1 MSETQQKESF
11 KTKIGGQAVIE
22 GIAMRG
28 PQKTCLAV
36 RQPDGT
42 IKTEIYDTKPNPV
55 AKIPLVRGAVAMI
68 ISLACGYKYLMRAAD
83 IAFPEEAEK
92 AKEAKENGKKTL
104 DDMLGPIAGVL
115 GGMLAIALFVLL
127 PTLITGLISKI
138 VELGSFKS
146 TVEGLIK
153 IIIFVGYLAAISL
166 MPDIRRVFEYHGAE
180 HKTIA
185 CYEHRGELIPAN
197 VRNYSRFHPRCG
209 TSFIF
214 IVLIISIIV
223 GSFIP
228 WSSTLGRMGLKL
240 LCLPIIMGISYE
252 IIQYAGA
259 HDNLLSRVLSAP
271 GLWVQRL
278 TVFDPSDDQI
288 EVAIASLLAVI
299 PQNEAEAEWSAQ

>member
-1 MSETQQKESF
+1 MSENKECF

-28 PQKTCLAV
+28 PKKTCLAV

-42 IKTEIYDTKPNPV
+42 IKTEMYDTKPNPV

-68 ISLACGYKYLMRAAD
+68 ISLLSGYKYLMRAAD

-92 AKEAKENGKKTL
+92 AKQAKENGKKTL
-104 DDMLGPIAGVL
+104 DDLLGPVAGLL
-115 GGMLAIALFVLL
+115 GGLLAVALFVLL
-127 PTLITGLISKI
+127 PTLITSFISRF
-138 VELGSFKS
+138 VELGAFKS
-146 TVEGLIK
+146 AVEGLVK
-153 IIIFVGYLAAISL
+153 MVIFIGYLAAISL

-185 CYEHRGELIPAN
+185 CYEHRGELVPAN

-214 IVLIISIIV
+214 IVLIISILV
-223 GSFIP
+223 GSVIP
-228 WSSTLGRMGLKL
+228 WHSTLGRMGLKL

-278 TVFDPSDDQI
+278 TVFNPSDDMI

-299 PQNEAEAEWSAQ
+299 PDNEAEAEWSAQ